1 MKKIFVIILFLS
13 LAGISYGQFDRD
25 TLTSWT
31 DSISVFNPTA
41 KTVGEV
47 TYIEVTIKD
56 VNNSVVDSFAV
67 EKYDH
72 YNAGWHRIG
81 VKDLRTWTSKT
92 QLAPGDGITQT
103 YLIQS
108 FCENPNY
115 IRARRLNVGATGI
128 KSMVT
133 WEGHGKCN

>member
-13 LAGISYGQFDRD
+13 LAGISYGQFERD

-31 DSISVFNPTA
+31 DSISVFNVP
-41 KTVGEV
+41 KPNGE
-47 TYIEVTIKD
+47 TEFIEITIKD
-56 VNNSVVDSFAV
+56 VSNSVVDSFAV
-67 EKYDH
+67 EKYDY

-81 VKDLRTWTSKT
+81 VKDLKTWTSKT
-92 QLAPGDGITQT
+92 QLAPGDGATQT
-103 YLIQS
+103 YIIQS

-115 IRARRLNVGATGI
+115 IRARRLNAGATGI
-128 KSMVT
+128 KSMIT

>member
-13 LAGISYGQFDRD
+13 LAGISYGQFERD

-31 DSISVFNPTA
+31 DSISVFNVP
-41 KTVGEV
+41 KPNGE
-47 TYIEVTIKD
+47 TEFIEITIKD
-56 VNNSVVDSFAV
+56 VSNSVVDSFAV
-67 EKYDH
+67 EKYDY

-92 QLAPGDGITQT
+92 QLAPGDGATQT
-103 YLIQS
+103 YIIQS

-128 KSMVT
+128 KSMIT